1 MPPRLNVFGAGRSL
15 AIRSR
20 SSIAPRQ
27 PRVFETAS
35 RRGFADDKDPKPA
48 SGPNQ
53 DVLPHVS
60 EEAADMARITGETEP
75 DLGQGTPVQDVRSVP
90 SWVKLEDRDNRTS
103 KLQFTN

>member
-1 MPPRLNVFGAGRSL
+1 MPPRLNIFGAGRSL

-20 SSIAPRQ
+20 SSIASRQ
-27 PRVFETAS
+27 PRVFQVVS

-60 EEAADMARITGETEP
+60 EEAADIDRITGGTGP
-75 DLGQGTPVQDVRSVP
+75 DLEQATPVQDVRP
-90 SWVKLEDRDNRTS
+90 IPR
-103 KLQFTN
+103 